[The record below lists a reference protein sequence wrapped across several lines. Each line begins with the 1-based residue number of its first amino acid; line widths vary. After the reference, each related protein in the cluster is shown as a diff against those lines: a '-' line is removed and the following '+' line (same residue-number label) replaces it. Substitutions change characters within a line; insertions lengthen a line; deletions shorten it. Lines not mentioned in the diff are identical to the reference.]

1 MRAVDP
7 RSRSFVFCPY
17 EKLVL
22 QFQSSGLTLQETSA
36 VWVTSLR
43 SVFWFDPTG
52 GVCSKVASSSISVFW
67 FDPTRGFCIV
77 GANPPVRSF
86 GLTPREAS
94 AVRLLVP

>member
-43 SVFWFDPTG
+43 SVFWFDPT
-52 GVCSKVASSSISVFW
+52 
-67 FDPTRGFCIV
+67 
-77 GANPPVRSF
+77 
-86 GLTPREAS
+86 
-94 AVRLLVP
+94 

>member
-52 GVCSKVASSSISVFW
+52 GVCSKVARSSISVFW

-77 GANPPVRSF
+77 GANSSRSVF
-86 GLTPREAS
+86 WFDPT
-94 AVRLLVP
+94 